1 MKTLTKIIVCVI
13 ITILIISTVF
23 YEIAENRSTHY
34 VTPTRYPLAYQIIE
48 VDNAGPYH
56 NVTVY
61 NTITTNTY
69 PFTLSIG
76 VTFGDENDTYLYIM
90 NEDIKSGATTELGNF
105 SKENIQNGF
114 GVYGIIPD
122 STPPPTVTY
131 TLVDY
136 TLTTEVTFETLNART
151 TRAAISATIC
161 NKNGELLST
170 NPDATIKCY
179 IVLNNGTTIQI
190 QSTFDTLLNNNG
202 ITYEKNGLSG
212 IQIQPTISKISY
224 NQLTGPFYSYWIW
237 SSDTPEYTTLNAYTF
252 LTESGSNIVVPT
264 PINAYINITSYS
276 K

>member
-1 MKTLTKIIVCVI
+1 M
-13 ITILIISTVF
+13 
-23 YEIAENRSTHY
+23 
-34 VTPTRYPLAYQIIE
+34 
-48 VDNAGPYH
+48 
-56 NVTVY
+56 
-61 NTITTNTY
+61 
-69 PFTLSIG
+69 
-76 VTFGDENDTYLYIM
+76 
-90 NEDIKSGATTELGNF
+90 
-105 SKENIQNGF
+105 
-114 GVYGIIPD
+114 
-122 STPPPTVTY
+122 
-131 TLVDY
+131 
-136 TLTTEVTFETLNART
+136 
-151 TRAAISATIC
+151 
-161 NKNGELLST
+161 LST

-190 QSTFDTLLNNNG
+190 QSTLLNNNG